1 MNVRWEF
8 PFFITVK
15 DKGGC
20 HTVNCFSI
28 KNVKFDKF
36 CFNALHIRREI
47 VHTAG
52 REEGLG
58 RFIIWRDTNFIRS
71 LVSDP
76 TQLGAGRRHELDR
89 TQQVRAIFVMALS
102 ATFEEHVLGTDHIF
116 SLYLVIHQN
125 NSGGE
130 SRSHVLT
137 WNISQSSLKLIR
149 IFSFSLHICLTLHA
163 PKCKAMLN
171 IKIVRALPST
181 CCPSIVR

>member
-28 KNVKFDKF
+28 KIVKFDKF

-52 REEGLG
+52 REERPG

-71 LVSDP
+71 LVLSDP

-102 ATFEEHVLGTDHIF
+102 ATFRSWELIIF
-116 SLYLVIHQN
+116 SVYIWLFIKTTVEVRVGAMFWHEIFLNPH
-125 NSGGE
+125 
-130 SRSHVLT
+130 
-137 WNISQSSLKLIR
+137 WN
-149 IFSFSLHICLTLHA
+149 
-163 PKCKAMLN
+163 
-171 IKIVRALPST
+171 
-181 CCPSIVR
+181 

>member
-1 MNVRWEF
+1 MNIRWEF

-28 KNVKFDKF
+28 KIVKFDKF

-52 REEGLG
+52 REERRG

-102 ATFEEHVLGTDHIF
+102 ATIRSWELIIF
-116 SLYLVIHQN
+116 QFIFRYSSKQQWRW
-125 NSGGE
+125 E
-130 SRSHVLT
+130 SEPCFDMKYFSILT
-137 WNISQSSLKLIR
+137 EIN
-149 IFSFSLHICLTLHA
+149 
-163 PKCKAMLN
+163 
-171 IKIVRALPST
+171 
-181 CCPSIVR
+181 

>member
-1 MNVRWEF
+1 MLDKDSH
-8 PFFITVK
+8 FFITVK

-52 REEGLG
+52 EGGGTG

-76 TQLGAGRRHELDR
+76 TQLGGR
-89 TQQVRAIFVMALS
+89 QAL
-102 ATFEEHVLGTDHIF
+102 
-116 SLYLVIHQN
+116 
-125 NSGGE
+125 
-130 SRSHVLT
+130 
-137 WNISQSSLKLIR
+137 
-149 IFSFSLHICLTLHA
+149 
-163 PKCKAMLN
+163 
-171 IKIVRALPST
+171 
-181 CCPSIVR
+181 